1 MVRMENMYGK
11 TERPILVLLRMVT
24 WKALEPLSCKE
35 AKVHIT
41 EHSLETLKL
50 AME

>member
-1 MVRMENMYGK
+1 MVRMEYINGK
-11 TERPILVLLRMVT
+11 TEKPILVLLRMVT
-24 WKALEPLSCKE
+24 WKALEPLSCKQ

-41 EHSLETLKL
+41 EHSLATLKL